1 MKLISSLTLLA
12 SLGIAGALNPSCAP
26 GGNFDLSKWELQLP
40 IGNGSP
46 QIIPPDQL
54 VGCNGYQDAGHHYFF
69 TESGDGALVMKAP
82 GSPSQTGCVKF
93 AESEHVRNPWRHF
106 LPKRVITNSSE
117 LQCRTELGE
126 KATWSP
132 NTGTNRLFADLVGT
146 NVHSICIGQV
156 FQAGSG
162 YNKPFAELYYTSDG
176 KIQFGTAKA
185 AAGGAGQ
192 DLQLLGTVPVNTRFT
207 YEIRFEGGQ
216 LLARIN
222 NHAFTTLRTY
232 FTTPKAF
239 FKAGNYN
246 QDLTTTETADL
257 HFFQLQITH

>member
-1 MKLISSLTLLA
+1 MKLTGNLTLLA
-12 SLGIAGALNPSCAP
+12 SLGMAGALTPSCAP

-46 QIIPPDQL
+46 QIVEPDQL
-54 VGCNGYQDAGHHYFF
+54 VGCSGYQDPGHHYFF

-82 GSPSQTGCVKF
+82 GTPAKTGCVKF
-93 AESEHVRNPWRHF
+93 AESDH
-106 LPKRVITNSSE
+106 
-117 LQCRTELGE
+117 CRTELGE

-132 NTGTNRLFADLVGT
+132 NTGTNRLFAELVGT
-146 NVHSICIGQV
+146 NVHNICIGQV
-156 FQAGSG
+156 FQADSG
-162 YNKPFAELYYTSDG
+162 FNKPFAELYYSSDG

-207 YEIRFEGGQ
+207 YEVRFEGGQ

-222 NHAFTTLRTY
+222 NNAFTTLRTY

-246 QDLTTTETADL
+246 QDLTTTDTADL
-257 HFFQLQITH
+257 HFFQLTITH